1 MKGTLR
7 EGSFT
12 GDLERYVNKDR
23 EWASASIGGPLLG
36 NMEGRFFL
44 RAFLCREIF
53 KRFSRDMQNAS

>member
-12 GDLERYVNKDR
+12 RDLERYVNKDR
-23 EWASASIGGPLLG
+23 KWASASIRGPLLG

-44 RAFLCREIF
+44 RAFLFRKIF
-53 KRFSRDMQNAS
+53 MRFSRDMQNAS